1 MNRRHL
7 QGLNLAASSLLKTA
21 QEIGLHPCTG
31 LVQSMRQPIFYESSL
46 KPPLLSTVRLP
57 TFPSAIRKTLKTFPK
72 TSQGNPE
79 HQRLIK
85 QATV

>member
-1 MNRRHL
+1 
-7 QGLNLAASSLLKTA
+7 
-21 QEIGLHPCTG
+21 
-31 LVQSMRQPIFYESSL
+31 MRQPVFYKPSL
-46 KPPLLSTVRLP
+46 KPHLLANGAPADIPL
-57 TFPSAIRKTLKTFPK
+57 PSSEKTLKTFPK